1 MVKKMNKQKFI
12 KTIKENLNIS
22 EAQANIINNIIESN
36 NIFSKKN
43 KDKIIND
50 FMEQLNID
58 KEKAENIY
66 ETSLNIITNTI
77 KNKIKHP
84 FKKEQ
89 I

>member
-12 KTIKENLNIS
+12 KTIKENLNTS

>member
-1 MVKKMNKQKFI
+1 MNKQKFI
-12 KTIKENLNIS
+12 KTIKENLNTS

-50 FMEQLNID
+50 FIEQLNID

>member
-12 KTIKENLNIS
+12 KTIKENLNTS

-50 FMEQLNID
+50 FIEQLNID

-66 ETSLNIITNTI
+66 ETSLNIITTAI

-84 FKKEQ
+84 FKKGQ

>member
-12 KTIKENLNIS
+12 KTIKENLNTS

-50 FMEQLNID
+50 FIEQLNID